1 MKERTG
7 RSLALT
13 IVALG
18 LTLSAVSAA
27 MAADPIIGT
36 WKLDVSKSKLVPS
49 LSPPR
54 AQTEVYRELASGQ
67 MELELTQVNNEGVST
82 SVILSWPAGGGL
94 VQDPRGGLP
103 HGITAIETLLKPGEW
118 YVTFLMNGKQI
129 TTLHKSISADRKT
142 MRQTVRGLDP
152 QGRTIQQVQV
162 LRRQ

>member
-1 MKERTG
+1 MQKRTG
-7 RSLALT
+7 LLVITAMTLALT
-13 IVALG
+13 LFCA
-18 LTLSAVSAA
+18 SAA

-36 WKLDVSKSKLVPS
+36 WKLDLSKSKLDPS
-49 LSPPR
+49 ESSLK
-54 AQTEVYRELASGQ
+54 AQTEVYEELAAARIR
-67 MELELTQVNNEGVST
+67 MELTRINKEGASTVS
-82 SVILSWPAGGGL
+82 LSWPADGGL
-94 VQDPRGGLP
+94 VQDPEGGLP
-103 HGITAIETLLKPGEW
+103 QGMTVVEILLKPGEW